1 MSLSGTLFGVV
12 FCLVALVAISYIVE
26 ALRPA
31 PKRPGQLDW
40 APDIQI
46 QYLDLG
52 DATVRYIK
60 TGAGPNLL
68 LLHTLRTQLDLYE
81 KIVPDLARRFTVY
94 AFDFPGH
101 GWSDIPKAAY
111 APEDFY
117 RWTAAFLDRLDLKQT
132 TVVGTSIG
140 GVIALLL
147 AARGNPRIDRVISV
161 NPYDYPPAG
170 GVRKSSVAARLVLT
184 FADAPVLGATITR
197 LRNRF
202 VSDLIFRG
210 GVASPDALS
219 DQLAREFYE
228 VGARPGHYQGF
239 LTLLAHERQWPRA
252 RNEYPNIKLPVL
264 LVYGDQDWAPDP
276 ERARTRSLIAGV
288 VAETVANSSHF
299 LSLDRPQDLQRLIV
313 GFSQPSSPTG
323 LR

>member
-12 FCLVALVAISYIVE
+12 VCLVALVAISYIVE

-52 DATVRYIK
+52 DATVRYIN

-81 KIVPDLARRFTVY
+81 KIVADLARRFTVY

-264 LVYGDQDWAPDP
+264 LVYGDQDWAPHP

>member
-140 GVIALLL
+140 GAIALLL

>member
-12 FCLVALVAISYIVE
+12 VCLVALVAISYIVE

-31 PKRPGQLDW
+31 PKRPGLLDW
-40 APDIQI
+40 APDIRI

-52 DATVRYIK
+52 DATVRYIN

-81 KIVPDLARRFTVY
+81 KIVADLARRFTVY

-264 LVYGDQDWAPDP
+264 LVYGDQDWAPHP

>member
-1 MSLSGTLFGVV
+1 MSLSGILFGALAS
-12 FCLVALVAISYIVE
+12 LVALVAISYIVE
-26 ALRPA
+26 ALRPV
-31 PKRPGQLDW
+31 PKRPEQLDW

-60 TGAGPNLL
+60 TGAGPKLL

-147 AARGNPRIDRVISV
+147 AARGTPRIDRVISV

-184 FADAPVLGATITR
+184 FADVPVLGATITR

-239 LTLLAHERQWPRA
+239 LSLLAHERQWPRA
-252 RNEYPNIKLPVL
+252 RNEYPNIKVPVL

-299 LSLDRPQDLQRLIV
+299 LSLDRPQDLHRLIV
-313 GFSQPSSPTG
+313 GFADPLSATS
-323 LR
+323 